1 MTDSEYGSDAPS
13 EFGAESPSPATPTPT
28 GSKSMNLDGILGT
41 VTDAL
46 KGLVGLGVA
55 LAAVFLV
62 VDILQPGTTGIVGN
76 VAGLITQFTDHGVVG
91 IITLIVFWSILSD

>member
-1 MTDSEYGSDAPS
+1 
-13 EFGAESPSPATPTPT
+13 
-28 GSKSMNLDGILGT
+28 MNLDSVLGT

-62 VDILQPGTTGIVGN
+62 VDIIQPGTTTN
-76 VAGLITQFTDHGVVG
+76 VANLITQFTDHGVVG

>member
-1 MTDSEYGSDAPS
+1 
-13 EFGAESPSPATPTPT
+13 
-28 GSKSMNLDGILGT
+28 MNLDGILGT

-62 VDILQPGTTGIVGN
+62 VDILQPGTGIVGN

>member
-1 MTDSEYGSDAPS
+1 
-13 EFGAESPSPATPTPT
+13 
-28 GSKSMNLDGILGT
+28 MNLDGILGT

-62 VDILQPGTTGIVGN
+62 VDILQPGTTGIGGN

>member
-1 MTDSEYGSDAPS
+1 
-13 EFGAESPSPATPTPT
+13 
-28 GSKSMNLDGILGT
+28 MNLDGILGT

-76 VAGLITQFTDHGVVG
+76 VANLITQFTDHGVVG

>member
-1 MTDSEYGSDAPS
+1 
-13 EFGAESPSPATPTPT
+13 
-28 GSKSMNLDGILGT
+28 MNLDSVLGT

-62 VDILQPGTTGIVGN
+62 VDIIQPGTTNIVAN
-76 VAGLITQFTDHGVVG
+76 VANLITQFTDHGVVG